1 MVVEIPLKVAK
12 LVLHVAAPMG
22 QISLQPPGGVFTKRN
37 GTQFITTML
46 RSVLSVLLL
55 LLLLLLL
62 LFLLLLREQTEIR
75 LSVYLVV
82 FEYSVIVN
90 SIACIYISF
99 LFF

>member
-1 MVVEIPLKVAK
+1 MAK
-12 LVLHVAAPMG
+12 PVLHDGAPMV
-22 QISLQPPGGVFTKRN
+22 QIGLQSPGGVFTKIN

-46 RSVLSVLLL
+46 RSVLLVLLL